1 MVPVTAQ
8 FQAESALHPAARE
21 LLLEIFDQGWADPR
35 KLHLESRRAAI
46 LLQEAKESIANDLG
60 LSPAEIYFLGEIS
73 LGFHLAVAGLAHNEG
88 RLIHSSIDRQE
99 VLALASQFPH
109 ALHVGVN
116 NSGEISL
123 PRLARS
129 DVLLWQSINA
139 ETGLHRPLHAE
150 LQEFSGSI
158 FVDHTAYPMPAPEL
172 PSWTTALWDASSWS
186 GPHGLSIFGL
196 KSGTQSWR
204 NPFPHLEQSVVPSG
218 FSLPLAMASA
228 VALSHWKKD
237 EIAATSNASEM
248 AQRIRDYVSVEIPHT
263 DFLSADLPALR
274 SILSLSFLYVDAERL
289 QADLAAEG
297 FAVDSGSACISA
309 NLEASHV
316 LKGMGLLSQGNIRL
330 RLHHRVTIAEI
341 EAFLPVLKRLVE
353 KQRE

>member
-1 MVPVTAQ
+1 MVPVTAS

-21 LLLEIFDQGWADPR
+21 LLLEVFDQGWADPR

-60 LSPAEIYFLGEIS
+60 LSPTEIYFLGEIS
-73 LGFHLAVAGLAHNEG
+73 LGFHLGVVGLAHSEG

-99 VLALASQFPH
+99 VLALVDQFPN
-109 ALHVGVN
+109 ALQVAVN
-116 NSGEISL
+116 GSGEVCL
-123 PRLARS
+123 PELASS

-139 ETGLHRPLHAE
+139 ETGLLRPVPPE
-150 LQEFSGSI
+150 LFDFSGTV
-158 FVDHTAYPMPAPEL
+158 FVDHTAYPTPATQG

-196 KSGTQSWR
+196 KSGTQRWR
-204 NPFPHLEQSVVPSG
+204 NPFPQLQQTVVPSG

-228 VALSHWKKD
+228 VALSHWKAD
-237 EIAATSNASEM
+237 EIAAASTLSEM
-248 AQRIRDYVSVEIPHT
+248 AQRIREYVAHEIPHT
-263 DFLSADLPALR
+263 DFLPADLPAMP
-274 SILSLSFLYVDAERL
+274 SILSLSFLYIDAERL
-289 QADLAAEG
+289 QADLSAEG
-297 FAVDSGSACISA
+297 FTVDSGSACISA

-330 RLHHRVTIAEI
+330 RLHHGITVHEI

-353 KQRE
+353 KQRD